1 MSMWNVDKH
10 LEETNRACRA
20 ALRRMRT
27 ALKDDRLTDME
38 CAEEIAEILEDLGGT
53 EPKSEQRS

>member
-1 MSMWNVDKH
+1 MWDVDKH

-27 ALKDDRLTDME
+27 AIKDDRLTDME
-38 CAEEIAEILEDLGGT
+38 CAEEIAEILEDLGGNRA
-53 EPKSEQRS
+53 EK